1 MDAII
6 LFAWRAWERIGGWV
20 DDLFH
25 APFWKVMA
33 GAVIVT
39 LSLFAVSALVNP
51 GRNKIKPAALL
62 GGLGSPPSTSRGPR
76 GAAALSAESPGG
88 FESR

>member
-6 LFAWRAWERIGGWV
+6 LFAWRARERIGGWV

-33 GAVIVT
+33 GAVIAT

-62 GGLGSPPSTSRGPR
+62 GGLGLAACDLARASGRGCSL
-76 GAAALSAESPGG
+76 G
-88 FESR
+88 